1 MALNN
6 LFSGRVGEGLVSS
19 YCSTKE
25 IWVKPLLNETGS
37 RLFNIVLS
45 DNCSNKTARDRVFN
59 LGMAPKED
67 ILPRLFNSFTLK
79 ILVLYLD
86 LLWSPLTV
94 GEKSFTGER
103 IYGITW
109 KHTLL
114 TILFIFNILWCFYHC
129 CHFVILISLYLII
142 NIVIITKI
150 STIIIFIFIVYYC
163 YWLV

>member
-1 MALNN
+1 MIR
-6 LFSGRVGEGLVSS
+6 FSPIQHS
-19 YCSTKE
+19 
-25 IWVKPLLNETGS
+25 
-37 RLFNIVLS
+37 LS
-45 DNCSNKTARDRVFN
+45 DNCSNKTARDGVFN

-67 ILPRLFNSFTLK
+67 ILSRLFNSFTLK

-142 NIVIITKI
+142 NIVIISKI